1 MKIVTINQTLLKEF
15 QKDPEVLRKTARP
28 CVLIIRLKYKDVS
41 RSFAVPLRSNI
52 SAHTPKD
59 QYFALPTRSST
70 HTGNHHGL
78 HYIQR
83 FPVIKKLP
91 FRMKSEGSRRYQKVC
106 VHQSDYKNCIAGG
119 ICRDGMVQSQE
130 SQLSIQRRIS

>member
-15 QKDPEVLRKTARP
+15 QKDPEVLKKTARP
-28 CVLIIRLKYKDVS
+28 CVLIIRLKYKGVN

-70 HTGNHHGL
+70 RAGNHHGL
-78 HYIQR
+78 HYIKM

-91 FRMKSEGSRRYQKVC
+91 FRMKSEGSRRFAYISPIIKTASQGVSAELVWC
-106 VHQSDYKNCIAGG
+106 NPKNHNFLFSEG
-119 ICRDGMVQSQE
+119 
-130 SQLSIQRRIS
+130 